1 MKIRFHYA
9 WVVAA
14 VTFVVLLVT
23 AGVRATP
30 GVLMVPLE
38 AEFGWSRAVISGA
51 VAINIALFGLIGP
64 FAASVMDRLGLRRV
78 ILAAVALMAT
88 SVALTT
94 QMRNQWE
101 LTLLWGVLGARPRP
115 SHIGPIDTDTLPVI
129 SPGL

>member
-1 MKIRFHYA
+1 MPMTSPPDAPLRRPPLHYA
-9 WVVAA
+9 WIIAL

-38 AEFGWSRAVISGA
+38 TEFGWSRASMSAA

-64 FAASVMDRLGLRRV
+64 FAASVMDRWGLRRIV
-78 ILAAVALMAT
+78 LCAVALLAV

-101 LTLLWGVLGARPRP
+101 LTLLWGVLVGTGTGVT
-115 SHIGPIDTDTLPVI
+115 SM
-129 SPGL
+129 